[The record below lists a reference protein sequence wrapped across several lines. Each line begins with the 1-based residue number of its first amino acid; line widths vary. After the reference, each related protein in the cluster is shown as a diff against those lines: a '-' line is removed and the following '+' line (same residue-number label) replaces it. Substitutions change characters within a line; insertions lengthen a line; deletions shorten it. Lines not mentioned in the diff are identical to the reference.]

1 MRFAYVNSNLV
12 ESEPGLQGLCPGC
25 GQPVIARCG
34 TERISH
40 WAHRQAKRCD
50 SWWEPET
57 EWHRTWK
64 SNYPLAWQEKFLP
77 DPNTGE
83 KHMADIYA
91 SDGLI
96 IEFQH
101 SHIKPEERVAR
112 ERFYRTMVWVVDGTR
127 LERDY
132 PRFLKGKSA
141 FKKKSKPRVFISE
154 FPDECFPSA
163 WLKSSVP
170 VIFDFKG
177 IQFGEQPENE
187 LDNLYCLFPNKDILD
202 SLVVEL
208 PRRAFINMT
217 NAGEWLSRI
226 GRFMDELAE
235 EEEKHKKQVA
245 EQQRRQANL
254 IFQSMITHER
264 RRRF

>member
-1 MRFAYVNSNLV
+1 MRFAHVNTDLV
-12 ESEPGLQGLCPGC
+12 EAGPGLNGLCPGC

-34 TERISH
+34 TERVSH

-57 EWHRTWK
+57 QWHRTWK
-64 SNYPLAWQEKFLP
+64 SNYPQSWQEKFLP
-77 DPNTGE
+77 DPNTHE
-83 KHMADIYA
+83 KHMADVHT

-101 SHIKPEERVAR
+101 SHIKPEERIAR
-112 ERFYRTMVWVVDGTR
+112 ERFYQTMVWVVDGTR

-141 FKKKSKPRVFISE
+141 FKKTNRPRVFISE

-170 VIFDFKG
+170 VIFDFKD
-177 IQFGEQPENE
+177 IQSAEQPGNE
-187 LDNLYCLFPNKDILD
+187 PDNLYILFPNKDVLN
-202 SLVVEL
+202 SLVVEF
-208 PRRAFINMT
+208 PREAFIDMT
-217 NAGEWLSRI
+217 NAGEWLTRI
-226 GRFMDELAE
+226 GRFMNELAE
-235 EEEKHKKQVA
+235 EEKEHQKQIA
-245 EQQRRQANL
+245 ERQRREANL
-254 IFQSMITHER
+254 IFQSMYRTPR
-264 RRRF
+264 RPRF